1 MNGGQ
6 PAGTRLA
13 AHGAVRYQPPESAG
27 TQPVSNEAK
36 PNKLKARLPRGLADR
51 GPAEIAATRRMLETI
66 RRVYERYGFE
76 PVETPMIEYTDA
88 LGKFLPDLDR
98 PNEGVFSVQDD
109 DEQWMSL
116 RYDLTAPLARYVAEN
131 FDALP
136 KPYRSYRAGY
146 VYRNEKPGPGR
157 FRQFMQFDA
166 DTVGSASM
174 AADAEVCMMIADT
187 MEELGI
193 PRGSY
198 IVKVNNRKVLDGVME
213 AIGIGGE
220 ENAGKRLTVLRA
232 IDKLDRLGI
241 EGVRLLLGPGRKD
254 ESGDFT
260 KGAQLDDAQI
270 GIVLG
275 QLVPASPDDE
285 SGPAE
290 AGRIEARI
298 AEEPATDSP
307 IEDGPVDRTFPVHST
322 FVEGYSELTEINR
335 QVTAAGYGPDRIRI
349 DPSVVRGLEYYTGPV
364 FEVELTFPVAGEDGK
379 PVRFGSVAGGGRYD
393 GLVGRFRNEN
403 IPATGIS
410 IGVSRLM
417 AALQHLKKVDTQ
429 PQPGPVVVTVFDPDR
444 IADYQKMVAALRA
457 ANIRAELY
465 LGAGKFGAQMKYA
478 DKRGSPCAVIQGGD
492 EKANGE
498 VQIKDLILGA
508 SIAQIKDRDEYKA
521 AQAKAQ
527 YAVPEDKLVE
537 EVRKLLA
544 QHDVKWG

>member
-1 MNGGQ
+1 V
-6 PAGTRLA
+6 AD
-13 AHGAVRYQPPESAG
+13 EK
-27 TQPVSNEAK
+27 E
-36 PNKLKARLPRGLADR
+36 NKLKARRPRGLEDR
-51 GPAEIAATRRMLETI
+51 NPAEIAATRRMLETI

-98 PNEGVFSVQDD
+98 PNEGVFSFQDD
-109 DEQWMSL
+109 DEQWLSL

-166 DTVGSASM
+166 DTVGSSSM

-232 IDKLDRLGI
+232 IDKLDRLGE
-241 EGVRLLLGPGRKD
+241 EGVRLLLGAGRED

-260 KGAQLDDAQI
+260 KGAGLNENQVRDVLSAISSGLAGDI
-270 GIVLG
+270 GS
-275 QLVPASPDDE
+275 LVGVMSITNSSD
-285 SGPAE
+285 
-290 AGRIEARI
+290 GRI
-298 AEEPATDSP
+298 PSG
-307 IEDGPVDRTFPVHST
+307 EDLRLRGM
-322 FVEGYSELTEINR
+322 SELSEIQKLVR
-335 QVTAAGYGPDRIRI
+335 AAGYGPERIVV

-364 FEVELTFPVAGEDGK
+364 FEVELTFPVDGEDGK
-379 PVRFGSVAGGGRYD
+379 PMRFGSVAGGGRYD
-393 GLVGRFRNEN
+393 GLVGRFRSES

-417 AALQHLKKVDTQ
+417 AALQHLKKIDTK
-429 PQPGPVVVTVFDPDR
+429 PEPGPVVVTVFDQDR
-444 IADYQKMVAALRA
+444 IADYQQMVAALRK

-478 DKRGSPCAVIQGGD
+478 DRRGAPCAVIQGGD
-492 EKANGE
+492 EKTKGE
-498 VQIKDLILGA
+498 VQIKDLIFGA
-508 SIAQIKDRDEYKA
+508 TISSIKDRDAYKA

-527 YAVPEDKLVE
+527 FAVPETQMVE
-537 EVRKLLA
+537 AVQKLLA
-544 QHDVKWG
+544 QHGIKWE